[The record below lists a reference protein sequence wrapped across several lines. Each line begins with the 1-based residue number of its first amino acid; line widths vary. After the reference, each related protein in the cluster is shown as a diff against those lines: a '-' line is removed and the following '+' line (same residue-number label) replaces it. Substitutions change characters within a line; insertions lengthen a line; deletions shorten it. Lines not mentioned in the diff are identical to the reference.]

1 MMGNRSRKNICKKRI
16 GSEKFVAPMERV
28 RLELERVFE
37 PGDIG
42 RERGVSIDSSQ
53 LRGYFQGREDNPLRS
68 CYESFVI

>member
-1 MMGNRSRKNICKKRI
+1 M
-16 GSEKFVAPMERV
+16 
-28 RLELERVFE
+28 FE

-68 CYESFVI
+68 CYESFAM